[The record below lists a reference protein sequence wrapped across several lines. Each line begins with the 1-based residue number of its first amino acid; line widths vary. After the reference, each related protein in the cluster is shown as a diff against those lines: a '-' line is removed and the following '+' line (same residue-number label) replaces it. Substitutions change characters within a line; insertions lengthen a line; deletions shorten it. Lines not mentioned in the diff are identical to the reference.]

1 MNIAILTWEL
11 NIKGGTQR
19 QALELALSLQNQG
32 HTVDVYCYTYDKE
45 KSYQDLCEKLS
56 IYSVTGSRKNKST
69 ANAPGQT
76 SAVRKLLYRCKV
88 YAVLLRNIF
97 TVGKPI
103 NQLKEL
109 MFSRHPLSYYDVVNV
124 HDYEVYKTARVLKHN
139 NIVWMMND
147 LQRAKS
153 DSEPSFSFLGILNK
167 LLIKLELKN
176 IKKIVVLD
184 ERNKSLCKKYYNR
197 DAYVVRSG
205 INLEMFASI
214 STERTFTKKEYS
226 IFASSIFFP
235 HRRFEDLVDAIE
247 ILIKKGHTNIHLTI
261 NGLNDRSYD
270 YYLFIRDRI
279 IEKNLTSHITIING
293 LSEPEL
299 KKRYAESD
307 IFVFPNNN
315 QTWGLAVFEAMLA
328 GCACVVSK
336 GSGAHEVLTNK
347 ENALLVDPKSP
358 ESIAEAIAF
367 LTENPTKMGR
377 ISKNGVMFV
386 KNNLSWDAYARQMLE
401 MFLKKKLM
409 IQ

>member
-1 MNIAILTWEL
+1 MNIAILVWEL

-19 QALELALSLQNQG
+19 QALELAFSLQNQG
-32 HTVDVYCYTYDKE
+32 HTVDVYCYTYNKG

-56 IYSVTGSRKNKST
+56 IFAVTESDKKGTFSNK
-69 ANAPGQT
+69 QT
-76 SAVRKLLYRCKV
+76 SKSAAHKLLYRFKV

-103 NQLKEL
+103 NQLADLVISK
-109 MFSRHPLSYYDVVNV
+109 HPLSYYDVINI
-124 HDYEVYKTARVLKHN
+124 HDYEVYKAARVLKHN

-147 LQRAKS
+147 LQRAKN
-153 DSEPSFSFLGILNK
+153 DSEPSLSILGILNK
-167 LLIKLELKN
+167 IMIKLELKN

-184 ERNKSLCKKYYNR
+184 ERNKALCEKHYGR

-205 INLEMFASI
+205 IDLEMFTGI
-214 STERTFTKKEYS
+214 STERMFTKEKYS

-247 ILIKKGHTNIHLTI
+247 ILVKKWRTNIYLTI

-279 IEKNLTSHITIING
+279 VEKNLSSYITIING
-293 LSEPEL
+293 LSETEL
-299 KKRYAESD
+299 VKKYIESD

-315 QTWGLAVFEAMLA
+315 QTWGLVVFEAMLA

-336 GSGAHEVLTNK
+336 GSGAHEVLINK
-347 ENALLVDPKSP
+347 ENSFLVDPKSP
-358 ESIAEAIAF
+358 EKVAEAIAF
-367 LTENPTKMGR
+367 LIENPAEMER
-377 ISKNGVMFV
+377 ISKNGVEFV
-386 KNNLSWDAYARQMLE
+386 KNNLSWDTYAHQMLKV
-401 MFLKKKLM
+401 FSLKL
-409 IQ
+409 

>member
-19 QALELALSLQNQG
+19 QALELARSLQNQG

-45 KSYQDLCEKLS
+45 KSYRDLCEKLS
-56 IYSVTGSRKNKST
+56 IFSVTGPNKKKSAT
-69 ANAPGQT
+69 NTPTQT
-76 SAVRKLLYRCKV
+76 SAVRTLLYRCKV
-88 YAVLLRNIF
+88 YAVLARNII

-109 MFSRHPLSYYDVVNV
+109 MISQHPLSYYNV
-124 HDYEVYKTARVLKHN
+124 INIHDYEVYKTARILKHD
-139 NIVWMMND
+139 NIIWMMND

-176 IKKIVVLD
+176 VKKIVVLD
-184 ERNKSLCKKYYNR
+184 ERNKSLCKKHYNR

-205 INLEMFASI
+205 IDLGMFAGV
-214 STERTFTKKEYS
+214 STERTFVKKEYS

-247 ILIKKGHTNIHLTI
+247 LLVKKGRTNIHLTI
-261 NGLNDRSYD
+261 NGLSDRSYD

-279 IEKNLTSHITIING
+279 VEKNLSSYITIING
-293 LSEPEL
+293 LPESEL
-299 KKRYAESD
+299 KKKYTESD

-328 GCACVVSK
+328 GCACVVSR
-336 GSGAHEVLTNK
+336 GSGAHEVLTDK
-347 ENALLVDPKSP
+347 ENALLINPKSP
-358 ESIAEAIAF
+358 EGIAEAIAF
-367 LTENPTKMGR
+367 LTENPTEMGR
-377 ISKNGVMFV
+377 ISKNGVAFV
-386 KNNLSWDAYARQMLE
+386 KNNLSWDAYARHMLKI
-401 MFLKKKLM
+401 FS
-409 IQ
+409 

>member
-56 IYSVTGSRKNKST
+56 IFSVTNASKNSGTPRKQVPQNIT
-69 ANAPGQT
+69 
-76 SAVRKLLYRCKV
+76 RRLWYRFKI
-88 YAVLLRNIF
+88 YAVLVRNIF

-103 NQLKEL
+103 NQLAEL
-109 MFSRHPLSYYDVVNV
+109 VASKHPLSYYDAINV
-124 HDYEVYKTARVLKHN
+124 HDYEVYKAARILNHQ
-139 NIVWMMND
+139 NIIWMMND

-153 DSEPSFSFLGILNK
+153 DSEPSFSFLGTLNK
-167 LLIKLELKN
+167 ILIGLELKN

-184 ERNKSLCKKYYNR
+184 DRNKALCKKHYGR
-197 DAYVVRSG
+197 HAIVVRSG
-205 INLEMFASI
+205 IDLNMFAGI
-214 STERTFTKKEYS
+214 STKRTFIKKDYS

-247 ILIKKGHTNIHLTI
+247 ILVKNRRTNIKLTI
-261 NGLNDRSYD
+261 NGLNNRSYD

-279 IEKNLTSHITIING
+279 VKKNLSSHITIING
-293 LSEPEL
+293 LPE
-299 KKRYAESD
+299 AELVKTYTASD

-328 GCACVVSK
+328 GCACIVSR
-336 GSGAHEVLTNK
+336 GSGAHEVLTDK
-347 ENALLVDPKSP
+347 ENALLVSPKAP
-358 ESIAEAIAF
+358 AEIAKAITF
-367 LTENPTKMGR
+367 LIENPAKMEH
-377 ISKNGVMFV
+377 ISKNSVQFV
-386 KNNLSWDAYARQMLE
+386 KNNLSWDAYARHMLQVFSE
-401 MFLKKKLM
+401 NL
-409 IQ
+409 

>member
-1 MNIAILTWEL
+1 MNIAILAWEL

-56 IYSVTGSRKNKST
+56 IFAVTCPDKKKSIAKNQSLT
-69 ANAPGQT
+69 GT
-76 SAVRKLLYRCKV
+76 TRKLLYHCKI

-103 NQLKEL
+103 NQLKKL
-109 MFSRHPLSYYDVVNV
+109 MVSKHPLSYYDVINI
-124 HDYEVYKTARVLKHN
+124 HDYEVYKTARVLKHD

-153 DSEPSFSFLGILNK
+153 DSEPSLSILGILNK
-167 LLIKLELKN
+167 TLIKLELKN

-184 ERNKSLCKKYYNR
+184 ERNKALCKKYYDR
-197 DAYVVRSG
+197 DTYVVRSG
-205 INLEMFASI
+205 IDLGMFAGI
-214 STERTFTKKEYS
+214 STERTFVKKEYS

-247 ILIKKGHTNIHLTI
+247 LLVKKGRTNIHLTI

-279 IEKNLTSHITIING
+279 AQENLSSYITIING
-293 LSEPEL
+293 LPEPEL
-299 KKRYAESD
+299 KKKYAESD

-336 GSGAHEVLTNK
+336 GSGAHEVLTDK
-347 ENALLVDPKSP
+347 ENALLVNPKSP
-358 ESIAEAIAF
+358 ENIAEAIAF
-367 LTENPTKMGR
+367 FIENPTEMER
-377 ISKNGVMFV
+377 ISKNGTAFTR
-386 KNNLSWDAYARQMLE
+386 NSLSWDAYARHMLKI
-401 MFLKKKLM
+401 FSLRL
-409 IQ
+409 

>member
-1 MNIAILTWEL
+1 MNIAILAWEL

-32 HTVDVYCYTYDKE
+32 HTVDVYCYAYDKE
-45 KSYQDLCEKLS
+45 KSYQDLCGRLS
-56 IYSVTGSRKNKST
+56 IFAVTEFGKKEISSNKQTPKSV
-69 ANAPGQT
+69 A
-76 SAVRKLLYRCKV
+76 RKLLYRFKV

-97 TVGKPI
+97 TPGKPI
-103 NQLKEL
+103 NQLREL
-109 MFSRHPLSYYDVVNV
+109 MTSKHPLSYYDVINI
-124 HDYEVYKTARVLKHN
+124 HDYEVYKASRVLRHC

-153 DSEPSFSFLGILNK
+153 DSEPSFSFIRILNK
-167 LLIKLELKN
+167 ILMKLELKN

-184 ERNKSLCKKYYNR
+184 ERNKTLCKKHYGR

-205 INLEMFASI
+205 IDLDMFEKI
-214 STERTFTKKEYS
+214 STKRTYTKKEYS

-247 ILIKKGHTNIHLTI
+247 ILVKKEHANIHLTI

-279 IEKNLTSHITIING
+279 VEKNLSSYITIING
-293 LSEPEL
+293 LPETEL
-299 KKRYAESD
+299 MKKYTESD

-336 GSGAHEVLTNK
+336 GSGAHEVLNDK

-358 ESIAEAIAF
+358 EKIADSIAF
-367 LTENPTKMGR
+367 LIENLAEMER
-377 ISKNGVMFV
+377 ISKNGVEFV
-386 KNNLSWDAYARQMLE
+386 KNNLSWDTYAHQMLKV
-401 MFLKKKLM
+401 FSLKF
-409 IQ
+409 